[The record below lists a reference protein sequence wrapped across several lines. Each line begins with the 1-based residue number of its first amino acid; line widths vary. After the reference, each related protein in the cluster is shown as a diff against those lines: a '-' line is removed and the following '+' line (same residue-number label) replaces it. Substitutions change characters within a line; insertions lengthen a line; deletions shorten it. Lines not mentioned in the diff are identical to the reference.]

1 MWHPV
6 PHGKKIHISNATNS
20 HSLHH
25 HQPKSLSPLAKES
38 LFTCKP
44 ALSPPVK
51 LSRDLEHRC
60 NKSQSCSPLLLPPLS
75 LAIQGSFHPGR
86 YGAQHQ
92 HHCSL
97 CLWNPGHL
105 RNWTYHVSADMSPP
119 EKAFPDS
126 PTYTCPPAILPL
138 PFWTISS
145 DNNNYQCDNTSV
157 FYSQPQLE
165 NTFHESIFGSLLYAQ
180 RWNTTWPIL
189 VQPSIWMKNVLNLE
203 WQQ

>member
-38 LFTCKP
+38 LLTCKP

-75 LAIQGSFHPGR
+75 LATQGSFHPGR
-86 YGAQHQ
+86 YEAQHQ

-105 RNWTYHVSADMSPP
+105 RNYLSHLCWHVTSWKGLSWQPYLYLPP
-119 EKAFPDS
+119 WSFSLYLSELFPQ
-126 PTYTCPPAILPL
+126 II
-138 PFWTISS
+138 TII
-145 DNNNYQCDNTSV
+145 NLTIHQFFT
-157 FYSQPQLE
+157 L
-165 NTFHESIFGSLLYAQ
+165 SL
-180 RWNTTWPIL
+180 N
-189 VQPSIWMKNVLNLE
+189 
-203 WQQ
+203 